1 MKNTL
6 ECLYTYL
13 SWIPIGYIFL
23 TELIEILITLIDNQ
37 TLRIVAI
44 RCLTEI
50 GSLKLEVE
58 DPQLM

>member
-23 TELIEILITLIDNQ
+23 TELIEILITLIDHQ
-37 TLRIVAI
+37 TLR
-44 RCLTEI
+44 I